1 MSITAIETRY
11 RGYRFRSRLEARW
24 AVFFDSLGIKWEYE
38 PQGYKVGVVAKK
50 AYLPDF
56 FLPAT
61 KTWVEV
67 KGDCEAIN
75 RWLLS
80 LASGPNG
87 LPYMGDAMK
96 SHGGGLL
103 ILGPIPD
110 LDQDHHA
117 PIHPIL
123 KGDENDYSHSYIF
136 PAIFES
142 EGMIKVIKAKA
153 FGRKFHNAAPLGDI
167 PFAIIRVAWENQPM
181 SILDYSPDDVV
192 AAYDEAR
199 GARFEHEER
208 R

>member
-38 PQGYKVGVVAKK
+38 PQGYKVGAYKR

-56 FLPAT
+56 FLLAT

-67 KGDCEAIN
+67 KGDCEAID

-80 LASGPNG
+80 LASSHDG
-87 LPYMGDAMK
+87 LPYMGDAMR

-123 KGDENDYSHSYIF
+123 KGDENDHHHSYIF

-142 EGMIKVIKAKA
+142 GGEIKVIKARA
-153 FGRKFHNAAPLGDI
+153 FGRKFDNTERLGDI

-181 SILDYSPDDVV
+181 SILDYSPDEVV

-199 GARFEHEER
+199 GARFEREER